1 MKDIKRILAVNRMTK
16 YCPKAIYYGIAL
28 SQRHGF
34 ELSVVHIIDTS
45 WFKGWNFPMMS
56 VEEEYK
62 KDLEK
67 KKKKIDNII
76 SREKKKGMTITEF
89 TIQGD
94 PTTEILKVIKGEKID
109 MLILVAHQE
118 SRLEHFFFGYS
129 NEEIIEKMPCS
140 ILLVKKDPE
149 PLSY

>member
-1 MKDIKRILAVNRMTK
+1 MKDIKQILAVNRMTK
-16 YCPKAIYYGIAL
+16 YCPKAIYYGIVL
-28 SQRHGF
+28 SQKHGF

-56 VEEEYK
+56 IEEEYK

-76 SREKKKGMTITEF
+76 SREKRKGMIIKEF
-89 TIQGD
+89 TVQGD
-94 PTTEILKVIKGEKID
+94 PTTEIFKVIKEEKID

-140 ILLVKKDPE
+140 ILLVKKDFE
-149 PLSY
+149 PMSY